1 VSLANTTSAQQHR
14 ENRCLGTSR
23 YNLGSPVQC
32 AATSA
37 PSKVNSFAIDPCD
50 EVEMDASQGPDIRE
64 HPARDSDRDLVLFL
78 ENDEFHALVSEQIAK
93 KKVDFENG
101 ATLHPSGSRTE
112 RVRRT
117 DGHLGSAPIT
127 FIAELTLRRLEP
139 ALHFRCDD
147 LIDVV
152 GTSAKIP
159 WRGSEKWGQEIRVFG
174 EVEAEVRRS
183 RFGSPQ

>member
-1 VSLANTTSAQQHR
+1 M
-14 ENRCLGTSR
+14 GD
-23 YNLGSPVQC
+23 
-32 AATSA
+32 A
-37 PSKVNSFAIDPCD
+37 PDTRWRPL
-50 EVEMDASQGPDIRE
+50 R
-64 HPARDSDRDLVLFL
+64 
-78 ENDEFHALVSEQIAK
+78 
-93 KKVDFENG
+93 
-101 ATLHPSGSRTE
+101 
-112 RVRRT
+112 